1 MIDET
6 VSHYRI
12 LKILGS
18 GGMGEVYLAEDTRLG
33 RSVAVKFLSASY
45 QYDKDRRERF
55 LREARA
61 ASALRSPNVA
71 AIYDIGEHEGAM
83 YMAMEFCEGD
93 LLSTMLEH
101 GPLGVHQSIDIAIQV
116 AGALDEAH
124 SVGIVHRDIKSSN
137 LIITPRG
144 LVKVLDFGV
153 AKMFVTPESTQEQ
166 SDERTVQLGK
176 ETAPGIILGTIAYM
190 SPEQARGLGIDG
202 RSDLYSLGVLL
213 YEMLTRTLPFEGAT
227 TGDLLV
233 SVLSKDPPSLAAY
246 STQIPAEMQ
255 WIVSKA
261 LRKDKT
267 LRYQTA
273 RDFII
278 DLKNLASGLKTKM
291 LPPETQSERHP
302 GAEAPRARAA
312 KKSSGPRS
320 RKRKSVD
327 SIAVLPLINSTD
339 NPDFEYLSD
348 GITESL
354 INTLSRIPKLRVM
367 ARSTVFKYK
376 GRDIDPQ
383 RVGAELNVRAV
394 FTGRLRRVGE
404 KFLFGAELV
413 DVNDGSLLW
422 GEQYT
427 RRLSGILSLQDE
439 ISADI
444 GEKLRLKL
452 STGERRK
459 LAKRAT
465 ENTEAYELYLR
476 GRFHWSKWTEDGL
489 RESIAFFE
497 QALSKDPSFA
507 LAYSGLAAAYGVLS
521 YFNPDTAQAHGAI
534 LQAKACAHRALE
546 LDEAQAESHLV
557 LGNMANFNDW
567 DFPTAERE
575 LRLAIELNPSLS
587 DAHQSYSMSLMN
599 QCRFDEAIAEME
611 LAVELDPLS
620 VPANMGW
627 GFLLF
632 NIGRYGEALTQI
644 SKSIELEPTISL
656 AENDPTFHIAHQLL
670 GGCLEQ
676 LRKYEEAVAEYLT
689 MIREWPGKAEM
700 SKAVLQAFF
709 ETGMSGF
716 WRRFAEFAP
725 ELVERRL
732 ITPLFA
738 ACVYASIGD
747 KDGAFEWIEKA
758 LGARLP
764 SLSHIQADPRFETL
778 RSDPRFDD
786 VLRRM
791 GVSRKEQLDSG
802 LSSN

>member
-1 MIDET
+1 MITET

-12 LKILGS
+12 LKNLGA

-33 RSVAVKFLSASY
+33 RSVALKFLSASY
-45 QYDKDRRERF
+45 QYDRDRRERF

-71 AIYDIGEHEGAM
+71 AIYDIGQHEDTM

-93 LLSTMLEH
+93 LLSTTLEH
-101 GPLGVHQSIDIAIQV
+101 GPLNIHQSIDIAIQV
-116 AGALDEAH
+116 AEALDEAH
-124 SVGIVHRDIKSSN
+124 SMGIVHRDIKSSN

-153 AKMFVTPESTQEQ
+153 AKVFATPGHT
-166 SDERTVQLGK
+166 DNRTVELGK
-176 ETAPGIILGTIAYM
+176 ETAPGVILGTVAYM
-190 SPEQARGLGIDG
+190 SPEQARGLEVDS
-202 RSDLYSLGVLL
+202 RSDLYSLGVVL
-213 YEMLTRTLPFEGAT
+213 YEMLTGRQPFEGAT

-233 SVLSKDPPSLAAY
+233 SVLGKDPPSLALH
-246 STQIPAEMQ
+246 STEIPAEMQ

-278 DLKNLASGLKTKM
+278 DLRNLASGLETKQ
-291 LPPETQSERHP
+291 LESESGGL
-302 GAEAPRARAA
+302 GAEAPRTRSATKR
-312 KKSSGPRS
+312 SGARS
-320 RKRKSVD
+320 RKRNAVD
-327 SIAVLPLINSTD
+327 SIAVLPLVNSTD
-339 NPDFEYLSD
+339 NPDIDYLSD

-354 INTLSRIPKLRVM
+354 INNLSRIPKLRVM

-383 RVGAELNVRAV
+383 RVGAELNVQAV

-427 RRLSGILSLQDE
+427 RRLSGIISLQDE
-439 ISADI
+439 ISSDI
-444 GEKLRLKL
+444 GKKLRLKL
-452 STGERRK
+452 TTGERRQ

-476 GRFHWSKWTEDGL
+476 GRYHWSKWTEDSL
-489 RESIAFFE
+489 RESIVFFE
-497 QALSKDPSFA
+497 QALDKDPGFA

-521 YFNPDTAQAHGAI
+521 YFHPDTAQAYGTI
-534 LQAKACAHRALE
+534 LKSKECANRAVE
-546 LDEAQAESHLV
+546 LDEGLAEAHLV
-557 LGNMANFNDW
+557 LGNIANFNDW
-567 DFPTAERE
+567 DWPAAERE
-575 LRLAIELNPSLS
+575 LRLAIDLNPSLS
-587 DAHQSYSMSLMN
+587 DAHQSYGIALMN
-599 QCRFDEAIAEME
+599 QRRFDEAMDEME

-620 VPANMGW
+620 LPANLGR
-627 GFLLF
+627 GFVLF
-632 NIGRYGEALTQI
+632 AAGRYSEALTQI
-644 SKSIELEPTISL
+644 GKALELEPTISL

-670 GGCLEQ
+670 GGCLERLQ
-676 LRKYEEAVAEYLT
+676 RYEEAVAEYLT

-700 SKAVLQAFF
+700 SKALLHAFF
-709 ETGMSGF
+709 ESGMSGF
-716 WRRFAEFAP
+716 WRRFADFAP
-725 ELVERRL
+725 DIAERRL

-738 ACVYASIGD
+738 ASIYASIGEND
-747 KDGAFEWIEKA
+747 AAFEWIDKA
-758 LGARLP
+758 LLARLP
-764 SLSHIQADPRFETL
+764 NLSHIQADPRFESL

-791 GVSRKEQLDSG
+791 GVSSKEG
-802 LSSN
+802 F